1 MNSDIAAI
9 LVQRGE
15 QLFRAEPKP
24 TVFTGVSA
32 ADALL
37 SDLAHY
43 PHAFVLACVMDRQIK
58 AERAWL
64 IPYRVSE
71 ALGGFSFER
80 LLRLSLDDIKTL
92 LTVPEPLHRFPAE
105 MSRNFHDAIG
115 LIQTA
120 YGGHAARIWSD
131 TPSSAEV
138 VLRFLRFRGV
148 GPKIATMAANI
159 LAREFKIPLADYYS
173 IDVSADVHVRR
184 VFWRLGLTTETARP
198 EEAVYTGRALHP
210 AFPGLMDPPTWEV
223 GRTWC
228 RPQEPRCSE
237 CYMRPVCRTLNET
250 ATPFPGT
257 TLRMQFAVAEP

>member
-9 LVQRGE
+9 LVRRGE

-24 TVFTGVSA
+24 IAFAGVPV

-37 SDLAHY
+37 RDLAHH

-71 ALGGFSFER
+71 SLGSFAFER
-80 LLRLSLDDIKTL
+80 LVQLSLDDVKAL
-92 LTVPEPLHRFPAE
+92 LTIPEPLHRFPAE
-105 MSRNFHDAIG
+105 MSRNFYEAVG

-120 YGGHAARIWSD
+120 YAGDAARIWSD

-138 VLRFLRFRGV
+138 VRRFLRFRGV
-148 GPKIATMAANI
+148 GPKIATMATNI
-159 LAREFKIPLADYYS
+159 LARDFKIPLADYYS
-173 IDVSADVHVRR
+173 VDVSADVHVRR
-184 VFWRLGLTTETARP
+184 VFRRLGLTAESARVEEVIYTARVTRP
-198 EEAVYTGRALHP
+198 AITGLIDLP
-210 AFPGLMDPPTWEV
+210 AWEI

-228 RPQEPRCSE
+228 RPRAPRCSE
-237 CYMRPVCRTLNET
+237 CYMQPVCMTGLPT
-250 ATPFPGT
+250 GLAG
-257 TLRMQFAVAEP
+257 